1 MCTIYSKRQ
10 QFSNLELK
18 EDMDSLVLTLSRK
31 LLNKYAL
38 CNNCLGRC
46 FGRLG
51 YALTNEQ
58 RGEAIKS
65 VLFLDLTALYLDNL
79 KDSSPDLLNSFFD
92 PLQSLQKSMYLP
104 VDLWIQKIQRHTQ
117 SSGQD
122 VRPFLE
128 GGFPIIEKNSADE
141 QSCELCSSI
150 FSSLDVFCE
159 DIILSLSSIESQS
172 FLITTHFPAE
182 ILEKEKE
189 IQSIVPSSFTETIKI
204 ELAREL
210 GKRVNSRLGIQ
221 PDFDLP
227 HLSIVFSPYKQ
238 KMNVEVS
245 IRSVYVYGV
254 YYKFSRE
261 IPQTRWPCKKCQP
274 YLKRR
279 FRRRSKKFVYKE
291 KRDSINQVK
300 KKGGCES
307 CNFTGFRYETS
318 VEQEIEKSIVEM
330 TQAGD
335 IILHGGGREDVDVQM
350 LGTGRPCV
358 IEILSPNLRPPTY
371 SLSDL
376 EQAINHSSLIK
387 VELVRFTTRKSVKEV
402 KKHSEH
408 SRKRYLAT
416 ISHRSEDPHS
426 ALYSLKDS
434 LTAKKIF
441 QKTPTRVL
449 HRRSDLV
456 REKEVYD
463 FRITDVNLDSFQ
475 AEIICSGGTYIKE
488 LISGDDGRTSP
499 SVSSLLEEPSKCLQ
513 LDVIAIDMP
522 NLDNIVKNNSP

>member
-1 MCTIYSKRQ
+1 MNSV
-10 QFSNLELK
+10 
-18 EDMDSLVLTLSRK
+18 VLTLSRK
-31 LLNKYAL
+31 LLNKYVL

-65 VLFLDLTALYLDNL
+65 VLFLDLTALYYDNF
-79 KDSSPDLLNSFFD
+79 KDSSPDFLKSFFD
-92 PLQSLQKSMYLP
+92 TLQSLQKSMYLSA
-104 VDLWIQKIQRHTQ
+104 DLWVQKIQKYDQ
-117 SSGQD
+117 SSNQN

-128 GGFPIIEKNSADE
+128 ESVSIIERKSISE

-150 FSSLDVFCE
+150 FSHLDVFCE
-159 DIILSLSSIESQS
+159 NIILCLSSIESQS
-172 FLITTHFPAE
+172 FLISTHFPAE
-182 ILEKEKE
+182 VLEKEKE
-189 IQSIVPSSFTETIKI
+189 IQSIVPPSFTETIKI

-210 GKRVNSRLGIQ
+210 GKRVSSRLGIE
-221 PDFDLP
+221 PNFDLP
-227 HLSIVFSPYKQ
+227 HLSIVFYPYKR

-291 KRDSINQVK
+291 KQDSVNQIK
-300 KKGGCES
+300 KKNGCES

-318 VEQEIEKSIVEM
+318 IEQEIEKSIVEM
-330 TQAGD
+330 TQAGE

-358 IEILSPNLRPPTY
+358 IEIVSPNLRPPTY

-376 EQAINHSSLIK
+376 EDAINRSSLIK

-426 ALYSLKDS
+426 ALYSLEDS
-434 LTAKKIF
+434 LTAKKIL
-441 QKTPTRVL
+441 QQTPTRVL

-456 REKEVYD
+456 REKESYD

-499 SVSSLLEEPSKCLQ
+499 SVSSLLGEQSKCLQ

-522 NLDNIVKNNSP
+522 NLDKIAKNNSP